1 MHHLEPLSWHAGSTS
16 APAITQQHAA
26 LTKRVT
32 LTSEGS
38 FRENLDHARCAVATQ
53 AIFRL
58 ISAFRRGVDQSVA
71 PTSLAAI
78 AQAALELTRLE
89 FARLDWGPSCSSRFR
104 SDGNHCISGLEG
116 LVDALS
122 GDQSLS
128 ALELIHAMDTLIAL
142 LVQADGARRIAGH
155 IAS

>member
-16 APAITQQHAA
+16 APVITQQHAA

-104 SDGNHCISGLEG
+104 SDCNHCISGLEG

-142 LVQADGARRIAGH
+142 LVQADGARRIAGQF
-155 IAS
+155 AS